1 MKNDACRSLPLQQ
14 ETETRLARLQ
24 TVADENNVSLEELKW
39 ANWMVVSRSLGV
51 QGSAGTRQVLI
62 PFLGENLE

>member
-1 MKNDACRSLPLQQ
+1 M
-14 ETETRLARLQ
+14 ARLQ